1 MPMKPFLLM
10 SLLLTGSAIADPIIE
25 LSKIAG
31 RAVKEVEKLLGPPTE
46 TSKTEKGPKRIYKE
60 GSIEVVYINE
70 KADWFTV
77 TPTKKIPFNKDALK
91 ELGLE
96 APPPTFSNEHVIRW
110 EPHKDYQSISIF
122 PGPNGIDFIYIMTKT
137 K

>member
-1 MPMKPFLLM
+1 MKPFLLM
-10 SLLLTGSAIADPIIE
+10 SLLLAGSAIAAPIVE
-25 LSKIAG
+25 LSKISG

-46 TSKTEKGPKRIYKE
+46 TAKTEKGPKRIYKE

-70 KADWFTV
+70 KADWITV
-77 TPTKKIPFNKDALK
+77 TPTKKIPFTKDALK

-96 APPPTFSNEHVIRW
+96 VTHPTFSNEHVMRW
-110 EPHKDYQSISIF
+110 ESLKDYQFISIF
-122 PGPNGIDFIYIMTKT
+122 PGPNGIDYIYVMTKT

>member
-1 MPMKPFLLM
+1 MKPFLLM
-10 SLLLTGSAIADPIIE
+10 SLLLAGSAIAAPIVE
-25 LSKIAG
+25 LSKISG

-46 TSKTEKGPKRIYKE
+46 TAKTEKGPKRIYKE

-70 KADWFTV
+70 KADWITV
-77 TPTKKIPFNKDALK
+77 TPTKKIPFTKDALK

-96 APPPTFSNEHVIRW
+96 VTPPTFSNEHVMRW
-110 EPHKDYQSISIF
+110 ESLKDYQSISIF
-122 PGPNGIDFIYIMTKT
+122 PGPNGIDYIYVMTKT